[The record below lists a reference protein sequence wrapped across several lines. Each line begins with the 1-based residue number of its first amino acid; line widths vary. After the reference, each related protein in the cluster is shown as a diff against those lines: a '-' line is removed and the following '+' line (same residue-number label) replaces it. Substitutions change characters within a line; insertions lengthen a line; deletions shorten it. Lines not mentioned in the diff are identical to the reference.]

1 MTAEVAEEPG
11 VKVADTRTRRKGIR
25 NAELLFG
32 CLILGVIVFGAVFA
46 PLLTSFDP
54 TKPNVAQTLQ
64 GSSSTHLFG
73 TDHLGRDVFARVLYG
88 ARSDLTIAISAV
100 VAPFIIGCVLGVVT
114 GYFGG
119 WVDNIIMRIADIF
132 TAFPFFILVISLVFI
147 LGNGTSSIFIAIT
160 VVSWIAYTRIVRGEA
175 IVVRNKE
182 FVLASQVG
190 GISSI
195 RILARHMAPN
205 VISQAIIYAMSDIVM
220 DIGVIVTLSYFGLGI
235 VPPTP
240 DWGSMMADGQQFLAG
255 GYYGMTLFPAGA
267 VILTSL
273 ALGLIG
279 DGLAHTLRTNR

>member
-1 MTAEVAEEPG
+1 MTAEAIEEQ
-11 VKVADTRTRRKGIR
+11 VIEVADTRTRRRGVR
-25 NAELLFG
+25 NAELLVG
-32 CLILGVIVFGAVFA
+32 CLLLAVIVVGAVFA

-54 TKPNVAQTLQ
+54 TKPNVAQALQ
-64 GSSSTHLFG
+64 GASSTHLFG
-73 TDHLGRDVFARVLYG
+73 TDNLGRDIFARVLYG

-100 VAPFIIGCVLGVVT
+100 VAPFIIGCVLGVIT

-147 LGNGTSSIFIAIT
+147 LGNGTRSIFIAIT
-160 VVSWIAYTRIVRGEA
+160 VVSWVAYTRIVRGEA
-175 IVVRNKE
+175 MVVRNKE

-190 GISSI
+190 GISKI

-255 GYYGMTLFPAGA
+255 GYYGMTLFPAAA

-273 ALGLIG
+273 ALALIG